1 MTEHT
6 RRIRIHG
13 LGTCSAAGELEDCRT
28 IGRTHHTC
36 TTGMSYGVEVL
47 VERLLAAKGPVAIIA
62 LVYSIVS
69 WGFEVLVEGLL
80 TAKRLVALI
89 ALENWSGY
97 TFRVVGRLAYPFLHL
112 GMIHFRWKS
121 NSGRGSSVTESIY

>member
-1 MTEHT
+1 
-6 RRIRIHG
+6 
-13 LGTCSAAGELEDCRT
+13 
-28 IGRTHHTC
+28 
-36 TTGMSYGVEVL
+36 MSYGVEVL

-97 TFRVVGRLAYPFLHL
+97 PFRDVGRLAYPFLHL